1 MHRTATSVAARL
13 TGDSKVPRDEHSRGA
28 TVVSSADLFAEYQPR
43 IRRYILSM
51 VHDPTEADDLTQEVF
66 LQAHRKLGSLR
77 DPDAVASW
85 LYRIATHACYDR
97 FRKWS
102 RQPGSD
108 PLDSNGSISGNAVG
122 ADTDEPRLDRVIERA
137 EMTTCVR
144 GYLEELSD
152 EYRQVI
158 LLHDMEGLTNPEI
171 AGMLDV
177 SLDAIK
183 IRLHRRDASCKP
195 PLGRTAASPTT
206 RTVSSSANQLRRVC
220 RDLTHLRHTR
230 RWCIPRPRAVVL
242 KGNSVTTTGG
252 AAG

>member
-1 MHRTATSVAARL
+1 VTGTSGDVHRAATSVAARL
-13 TGDSKVPRDEHSRGA
+13 TGDRKAPRDEHSRGA

-51 VHDPTEADDLTQEVF
+51 VHDPTEADDLSQEVF

-77 DPDAVASW
+77 DPDALAPW

-102 RQPGSD
+102 RQPGFD
-108 PLDSNGSISGNAVG
+108 PLDSNGSVSGNAAG

-137 EMTTCVR
+137 EMTACVR

-171 AGMLDV
+171 ASMLDV

-183 IRLHRRDASCKP
+183 IRLHRARRKLQAA
-195 PLGRTAASPTT
+195 LGANCNFSNDEDGVFVCEPASP
-206 RTVSSSANQLRRVC
+206 RV
-220 RDLTHLRHTR
+220 
-230 RWCIPRPRAVVL
+230 P
-242 KGNSVTTTGG
+242 
-252 AAG
+252 